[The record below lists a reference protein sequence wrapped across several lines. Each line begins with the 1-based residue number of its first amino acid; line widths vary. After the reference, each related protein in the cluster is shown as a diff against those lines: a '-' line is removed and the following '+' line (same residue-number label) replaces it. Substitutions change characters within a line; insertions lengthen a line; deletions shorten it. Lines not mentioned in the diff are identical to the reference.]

1 MTTTRLRFIYI
12 ARSLSLFLLTSFLTI
27 EHRCCKSNSLTYLV
41 HTRAYDYTRWMPIVR
56 KKKLEMK
63 IVAFPLQVCIV
74 NYLLYI

>member
-56 KKKLEMK
+56 KKLEMK
-63 IVAFPLQVCIV
+63 IVAFV